1 MVVQSS
7 RCPMRPLNWS
17 INCLELLFR
26 RAMWPTSLLFCLKDA
41 WIFSKDTPP
50 GMQVFYKT
58 PCYWLPLIFFFLTN
72 CVSISARNIQCM
84 YTAIWRTSLSYLDLN
99 LTEIIWINLA
109 YVYVGGQCLNVKNEN
124 YNTYFKINHITMTL
138 VKWRMDVQMTY
149 WIC

>member
-1 MVVQSS
+1 MISNCSNSLERIFAWFFFSVLRFIVNIVFYMVVQSS

-17 INCLELLFR
+17 INWLQLLFR

-109 YVYVGGQCLNVKNEN
+109 YVYVGWS
-124 YNTYFKINHITMTL
+124 MS
-138 VKWRMDVQMTY
+138 
-149 WIC
+149 

>member
-1 MVVQSS
+1 MISNCSNSLERIFACFFFFSFKVYCEYCLFTWLYNV

-17 INCLELLFR
+17 INWLQLLFR

-109 YVYVGGQCLNVKNEN
+109 YVYVGWS
-124 YNTYFKINHITMTL
+124 MS
-138 VKWRMDVQMTY
+138 
-149 WIC
+149 